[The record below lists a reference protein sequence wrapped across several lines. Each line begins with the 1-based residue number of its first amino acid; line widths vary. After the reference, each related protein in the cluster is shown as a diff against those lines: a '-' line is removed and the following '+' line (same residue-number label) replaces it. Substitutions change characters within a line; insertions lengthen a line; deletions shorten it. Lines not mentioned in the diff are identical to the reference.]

1 MKGETTMTRKPSFG
15 LSRRRLFQW
24 TGAAAAATAL
34 VGRSAEKSAAHDLK
48 PTDSKYRYDEYEAI
62 VNRRDLTVRQVY
74 EWPNINNP
82 ILFSNVR
89 NGLNGF
95 QFSYGIPAESIQVV
109 VQAYGSANGAM
120 YDDYVWET
128 YQIGEL
134 LTVTDPE
141 TKEPAIR
148 NPWFVSAVE
157 AATVTAV
164 PTDRSHAYYADAS
177 IEGLQRR
184 GVLFLI

>member
-1 MKGETTMTRKPSFG
+1 MTQKPSSG

-24 TGAAAAATAL
+24 GSAAAAATAL
-34 VGRSAEKSAAHDLK
+34 FGRSVEKSAAHDLK
-48 PTDSKYRYDEYEAI
+48 PTDPAYRYDEYEAI

-95 QFSYGIPAESIQVV
+95 EFSYGVPAGAVQVV
-109 VQAYGSANGAM
+109 VQAYASANGAM

-128 YQIGEL
+128 YQMGEL
-134 LTVTDPE
+134 LAVTDPA
-141 TKEPAIR
+141 TKEPATH
-148 NPWFVSAVE
+148 NLWFESAVD
-157 AATVTAV
+157 ATTVKTP

>member
-1 MKGETTMTRKPSFG
+1 MTQKRSIG
-15 LSRRRLFQW
+15 LSRRLLFKW

-48 PTDSKYRYDEYEAI
+48 PTDTIYRYDEYEEI

-95 QFSYGIPAESIQVV
+95 QFSYGIPADSIQVV
-109 VQAYGSANGAM
+109 VQAYGSANAAM

-128 YQIGEL
+128 YNIGEL
-134 LTVTDPE
+134 VAVTDPE
-141 TKEPAIR
+141 TKEPATR
-148 NPWFVSAVE
+148 NLWFESAVE
-157 AATVTAV
+157 ASTVSTV
-164 PTDRSHAYYADAS
+164 PTDRTHAYFADAS